1 MNFAVQ
7 ALISLK
13 LRQCHVAM
21 SDKLPSAFGRSLP
34 TTQRRES
41 ISGRPGG
48 KRGCF
53 LCAMPSI
60 GIELEFEI
68 RPHNQKTNAQHYTVP
83 YPSLNDHH
91 YHHIQRGIRT
101 ENIERSIRTS
111 NRSLSGFFDESR
123 VREKKSMGL
132 TFAQNFIGRDQLRS
146 EANQNRSNLICFK
159 SVFFFLF
166 FVENDSSIYFVFSFF
181 FQMSPNSNRSQ
192 SFNKTFWQKGK
203 TRKEEEKEKSLI
215 LKWIVLSK
223 EKRPWAVLGAS
234 FHFPSQTN
242 FTVFLKRLIS
252 FQELAI

>member
-101 ENIERSIRTS
+101 ENIKRSIRAS

-123 VREKKSMGL
+123 VREKSQWAWLLHKTLLAEINSDL
-132 TFAQNFIGRDQLRS
+132 KQIRIVPILFVSNRFFSSSSSLKTIHQFIS
-146 EANQNRSNLICFK
+146 PFP
-159 SVFFFLF
+159 
-166 FVENDSSIYFVFSFF
+166 FSFRCRRI
-181 FQMSPNSNRSQ
+181 QIEVSPS
-192 SFNKTFWQKGK
+192 
-203 TRKEEEKEKSLI
+203 I
-215 LKWIVLSK
+215 
-223 EKRPWAVLGAS
+223 KRFDKKV
-234 FHFPSQTN
+234 
-242 FTVFLKRLIS
+242 R
-252 FQELAI
+252 